1 VLVRVRASSVTT
13 ADWRLRAAA
22 FPGITWLPGRLMFGV
37 LRPRR
42 PILGGD
48 FAGEVEAVGPAVTR
62 FRPGDQVFGF
72 STFGAHA
79 ELVALPETA
88 AIASIPAGLGFEEAA
103 AVPFGALAALVF
115 LRDFARITP
124 GDRLLVVGASGGV
137 GCYAVQIGRHLGAEV
152 TGVASAANLDFVT
165 ALGADHVIDYRSA
178 DPFAPGQQ
186 YEVVLDTVGATTFTR
201 ARAALTAKGR
211 FVPLNIGLGEVVQS
225 LATALRGGQRVAI
238 GVSKDTRAD
247 MEEIAALL
255 GRGDLNPVID
265 RRYPLAQ
272 IEEAHRYVESRHRR
286 GSVVLTIAPP
296 ATSAAP
302 ASAETV
308 EA

>member
-1 VLVRVRASSVTT
+1 
-13 ADWRLRAAA
+13 
-22 FPGITWLPGRLMFGV
+22 
-37 LRPRR
+37 
-42 PILGGD
+42 
-48 FAGEVEAVGPAVTR
+48 
-62 FRPGDQVFGF
+62 
-72 STFGAHA
+72 
-79 ELVALPETA
+79 
-88 AIASIPAGLGFEEAA
+88 
-103 AVPFGALAALVF
+103 
-115 LRDFARITP
+115 
-124 GDRLLVVGASGGV
+124 
-137 GCYAVQIGRHLGAEV
+137 VQIGRHLGAEV
-152 TGVASAANLDFVT
+152 TGVASAANLDLVT
-165 ALGADHVIDYRSA
+165 ARGADHVIDYRSA
-178 DPFAPGQQ
+178 DPIAPGQQ
-186 YEVVLDTVGATTFTR
+186 YEVVLDPGGATTFAR

-286 GSVVLTIAPP
+286 GSVVLTIAPSV
-296 ATSAAP
+296 TSAAP
-302 ASAETV
+302 ASPEAV